1 MLEKISTT
9 FRIEDKRKRIAL
21 AILLFVMGIFLSISF
36 SSFFF
41 TWENDQSELLN
52 KNAFEVLFSNNNAE
66 DPALAESI
74 PSTIQNKAGDLGAIV
89 SKKFIHDWFGIGSF
103 ALIFVCFYLML
114 RLMNIWT
121 NSDGKRCLFIP
132 ISLMIMSSLVFGFFA
147 NDAFDGNLGGC
158 FGYYFGILLSNIL
171 GKFITGLL
179 IVAITITYIIFTFKK
194 SLPFFSQKIQNLKTT
209 KATTQE
215 EVAETEETQEEEIET
230 PNEIIG
236 QQTEYQPNID
246 GQKEPETIDEPSYE
260 ENYSKNE
267 EESIAYEPEEPSVRE
282 QEEVEDDEEALQESS
297 KLDYEEE
304 VLEEEEVDYEEDE
317 SAPEEENGTKKI
329 DGMNIVNTLDGA
341 EDTSDIKTV
350 MQDYD
355 PKADLSNF
363 KQPDESLLKVYDND
377 KNAVQIDENEQLE
390 NKNLIESTLLSFGV
404 EIENISATVGPTITL
419 YEIVPKAGTRITKI
433 QSLEKDIMM
442 SLSAL
447 GIRIIAPI
455 PGKGTV
461 GIEVPNKKR
470 QVVSM
475 FSVLNSKA
483 FKESKMELPVALG
496 KTITNEVYMF
506 DLAKMPHLLVAGA
519 TGQGKSVGLNAI
531 VTSLLFKKHPSQL
544 KFVLID
550 PKMVEFTIYS
560 GLERHFM
567 ATYPDGNDIIITD
580 CLKVQQTLKSLVQ
593 EMEDRYK
600 LLMEAHCRNIIEYNE
615 KFIKRQLNPN
625 KGHKYL
631 CYIVII
637 IDEFGDFI
645 MQAGKEI
652 ETPIARIAQKARA
665 VGMHLI
671 LATQRPSV
679 NIITGVIKANVPGRI
694 AFRTASGVDSRTI
707 LDEVGAEGLVGMG
720 DLLVSKGGA
729 KPDRV
734 QCAFVDTPEVERIVN
749 FVQKQ
754 QGYGEAMQLP
764 EIKDENN
771 TVISSNSSSGDTGAL
786 DELFEDAASIVVMGK
801 SGSTSAIQRKFQVGY
816 NRAGR
821 IMDQLE
827 KHQIV
832 GPYNGSKAREV
843 LVEPFALDQILN
855 DLRQKGILKNI

>member
-1 MLEKISTT
+1 MLEKISHT
-9 FRIEDKRKRIAL
+9 FLIEDKRKRIAL
-21 AILLFVMGIFLSISF
+21 ALLLFVVGIFLLISF
-36 SSFFF
+36 ISFFF

-52 KNAFEVLFSNNNAE
+52 KNTFEILFSNNDTE

-74 PSTIQNKAGDLGAIV
+74 PTTIQNSAGKLGAIV
-89 SKKFIHDWFGIGSF
+89 SKKCIHDWFGIGSF
-103 ALIFVCFYLML
+103 SLIFVCFYLML

-121 NSDGKRCLFIP
+121 NSDWKRFLFIP

-158 FGYYFGILLSNIL
+158 FGYYFGILLTNIL
-171 GKFITGLL
+171 GNFITGLV
-179 IVAITITYIIFTFKK
+179 IVAITITYVIFTFKK
-194 SLPFFSQKIQNLKTT
+194 ILPFLSQKIQNRKTPKTT
-209 KATTQE
+209 TLADE
-215 EVAETEETQEEEIET
+215 AETEEPIEEQAENTDVVEQET
-230 PNEIIG
+230 
-236 QQTEYQPNID
+236 
-246 GQKEPETIDEPSYE
+246 EPEPTIEAPQEMVMEQPEPVEEPEPIYE
-260 ENYSKNE
+260 ENTIESQE
-267 EESIAYEPEEPSVRE
+267 EPVEIIPEEPSAE
-282 QEEVEDDEEALQESS
+282 IEEEIQNEEEISSEEIPEIENSAEEETEEFVPEEDDT
-297 KLDYEEE
+297 
-304 VLEEEEVDYEEDE
+304 
-317 SAPEEENGTKKI
+317 TKTI
-329 DGMNIVNTLDGA
+329 GGMNIVNTLDGA

-350 MQDYD
+350 IQDYD
-355 PKADLSNF
+355 PKADLSHF

-377 KNAVQIDENEQLE
+377 KTAVQIDENEQLE

-475 FSVLNSKA
+475 YSVLNSKA

-506 DLAKMPHLLVAGA
+506 DLTKMPHLLVAGA

-531 VTSLLFKKHPSQL
+531 ITSLLFKKHPSQL

-567 ATYPDGNDIIITD
+567 AKYPDGNDIIITD

-600 LLMEAHCRNIIEYNE
+600 LLMEAHCRTIIEYNE
-615 KFIKRQLNPN
+615 KFIKRELNPN

-631 CYIVII
+631 AYIVII

-720 DLLVSKGGA
+720 DLLISKGGA

-734 QCAFVDTPEVERIVN
+734 QCAFVDTPEVERIVKY
-749 FVQKQ
+749 VHDQ
-754 QGYGEAMQLP
+754 QGYGEPMQLP

-771 TVISSNSSSGDTGAL
+771 TIITSNSSAGDTGAL
-786 DELFEDAASIVVMGK
+786 DELFEDAANIVVMGK

-827 KHQIV
+827 KYQIV

-843 LVEPFALDQILN
+843 LVEPLGLDQLLN
-855 DLRQKGILKNI
+855 DLRQKGVLKNF

>member
-1 MLEKISTT
+1 MLEKISHT
-9 FRIEDKRKRIAL
+9 FLIQDKRKRIAL
-21 AILLFVMGIFLSISF
+21 ALLLLVIGIFLIVSF
-36 SSFFF
+36 VSFFF

-52 KNAFEVLFSNNNAE
+52 KNAFEILFSNNDTE
-66 DPALAESI
+66 DPALAESK
-74 PSTIQNKAGDLGAIV
+74 PTTIQNSAGKLGAIV
-89 SKKFIHDWFGIGSF
+89 SKKCIHDWFGIGSF

-114 RLMNIWT
+114 RLINIWT
-121 NSDGKRCLFIP
+121 NSDWKRYLFIP
-132 ISLMIMSSLVFGFFA
+132 LSLMIMLSMVFGFFA

-158 FGYYFGILLSNIL
+158 FGYYFGIMLSNIL
-171 GKFITGLL
+171 GKFITGLV
-179 IVAITITYIIFTFKK
+179 IVAITITYVIFTFKK
-194 SLPFFSQKIQNLKTT
+194 ILPFLSQKIQSWKTPKTT
-209 KATTQE
+209 LTDETETEQTETADLVEQIKSEPTIE
-215 EVAETEETQEEEIET
+215 EAQDMGMEQPEIIDKPEPLYEENFSKIQNETVENEPEEIPSTEIEEDIQNEEEIPEIEDNTEEETEEFV
-230 PNEIIG
+230 
-236 QQTEYQPNID
+236 
-246 GQKEPETIDEPSYE
+246 
-260 ENYSKNE
+260 
-267 EESIAYEPEEPSVRE
+267 PEE
-282 QEEVEDDEEALQESS
+282 DDT
-297 KLDYEEE
+297 
-304 VLEEEEVDYEEDE
+304 
-317 SAPEEENGTKKI
+317 TKTI
-329 DGMNIVNTLDGA
+329 GGMNIVNTLDGA

-350 MQDYD
+350 IQDYD
-355 PKADLSNF
+355 PKADLSRF
-363 KQPDESLLKVYDND
+363 KQPDESLLKIYDND
-377 KNAVQIDENEQLE
+377 KTAVQIDENEQLE

-475 FSVLNSKA
+475 YAVLNSKA

-567 ATYPDGNDIIITD
+567 AKYPDGNDIIITD

-615 KFIKRQLNPN
+615 KFIKRELNPN

-631 CYIVII
+631 AYIVII

-694 AFRTASGVDSRTI
+694 AFRTASGIDSRTI

-720 DLLVSKGGA
+720 DLLISKGGA

-734 QCAFVDTPEVERIVN
+734 QCAFVDTPEVERIVKY
-749 FVQKQ
+749 VHDQ
-754 QGYGEAMQLP
+754 QGYGEPMLLP

-771 TVISSNSSSGDTGAL
+771 TIMSSNASAGDIGAL
-786 DELFEDAASIVVMGK
+786 DELFEDAANIVVMGK

-827 KHQIV
+827 KYQIV

-843 LVEPFALDQILN
+843 LVEPMGLDQILN
-855 DLRQKGILKNI
+855 DLRQKGILKNF